1 MIIGPPDT
9 PYEGGIFKA
18 MMQFPDDFPNSP
30 PEMQFISKM
39 YHPNGPCA
47 LRLTYA
53 RVSHALVLMRA
64 CLAAPALPSPRM
76 VVYLKGVAGLTC
88 ETRTGLVRRL
98 QVRPGIKANSING
111 TNWP

>member
-1 MIIGPPDT
+1 MPRIDELELIVRRSRVCPPRSHIGVRLFHKWELVLVGPPDT

-53 RVSHALVLMRA
+53 RVSHALVLVRV
-64 CLAAPALPSPRM
+64 CAPLRLCPLPLS
-76 VVYLKGVAGLTC
+76 
-88 ETRTGLVRRL
+88 RR
-98 QVRPGIKANSING
+98 NS
-111 TNWP
+111 

>member
-1 MIIGPPDT
+1 MGPPDT

-47 LRLTYA
+47 LRLTNA
-53 RVSHALVLMRA
+53 RVSHALVLVRA
-64 CLAAPALPSPRM
+64 CAPLAFSAPLER
-76 VVYLKGVAGLTC
+76 
-88 ETRTGLVRRL
+88 
-98 QVRPGIKANSING
+98 ANASKMS
-111 TNWP
+111 